1 MLLPGIPK
9 YAVTLHQWFS
19 ARKLTLVHLWTKEF
33 AMANFNPFHASL
45 YLNKLFVSILPW

>member
-19 ARKLTLVHLWTKEF
+19 ARKLTLVHL
-33 AMANFNPFHASL
+33 
-45 YLNKLFVSILPW
+45 